1 MGRLWTM
8 DEQRAAAR
16 PVTLSRTVAIGAAI
30 GLYALAAA
38 LARPLTDPATWTVL
52 LPGFALAVHGF
63 RRPPRR
69 VVRTDRRTAATWI
82 GLGLVFCAW
91 EVVAFY
97 WGNDQAHPTLSLL
110 ADPALET
117 YPARFAGYVIW
128 LGTGAWLVSR

>member
-1 MGRLWTM
+1 M

-16 PVTLSRTVAIGAAI
+16 PVPLSRTVALGGAVA
-30 GLYALAAA
+30 LYALAAA
-38 LARPLTDPATWTVL
+38 SARPLTDPATWTVL
-52 LPGFALAVHGF
+52 VPGVALAVYGF

-69 VVRTDRRTAATWI
+69 AVRTDRQSVVVWI
-82 GLGLVFCAW
+82 GLGLAFCAW
-91 EVVAFY
+91 EVFAFY

-128 LGTGAWLVSR
+128 LGAGAWLVSR